1 MTMIQPI
8 ITIITQQ
15 VMIIRTITTTI
26 PMVTTIMIINNKQ
39 IVFNT
44 IPTTEEITIMEVDLV
59 IMVVVQVRQRSLVEF
74 LKTPISI
81 Q

>member
-8 ITIITQQ
+8 TTIIPRQ

-26 PMVTTIMIINNKQ
+26 PTVTTIMIINNKQ

>member
-8 ITIITQQ
+8 TTVVTRQA
-15 VMIIRTITTTI
+15 MIIRTITIPIITT
-26 PMVTTIMIINNKQ
+26 TMIINNKQ

-44 IPTTEEITIMEVDLV
+44 IRTMEEITIMEVDL
-59 IMVVVQVRQRSLVEF
+59 MTTVVVQVRPSSPIEF
-74 LKTPISI
+74 LKISISI

>member
-8 ITIITQQ
+8 TTVITRQA
-15 VMIIRTITTTI
+15 MIIRTITITI
-26 PMVTTIMIINNKQ
+26 PIITTTMIINNKQ

-44 IPTTEEITIMEVDLV
+44 IRTMEEIMIMEVDL
-59 IMVVVQVRQRSLVEF
+59 MTTVVVQVRPSSPIEF
-74 LKTPISI
+74 LKIFISI

>member
-8 ITIITQQ
+8 TTIIPRQ

-26 PMVTTIMIINNKQ
+26 PTVTTIMIINNKQ

-74 LKTPISI
+74 LKSSISI